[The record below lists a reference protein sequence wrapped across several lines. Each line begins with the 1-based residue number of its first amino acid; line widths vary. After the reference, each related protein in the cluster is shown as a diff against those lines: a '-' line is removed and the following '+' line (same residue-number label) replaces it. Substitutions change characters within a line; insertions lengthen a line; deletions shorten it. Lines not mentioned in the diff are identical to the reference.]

1 MSEELVVVSA
11 RVPRALLEQI
21 QRAAEKRNVALSD
34 IVRQALVTE
43 TRRFGDVRRDD
54 VATINR
60 RRWEKKQ

>member
-21 QRAAEKRNVALSD
+21 QRAAQKRNVALSD